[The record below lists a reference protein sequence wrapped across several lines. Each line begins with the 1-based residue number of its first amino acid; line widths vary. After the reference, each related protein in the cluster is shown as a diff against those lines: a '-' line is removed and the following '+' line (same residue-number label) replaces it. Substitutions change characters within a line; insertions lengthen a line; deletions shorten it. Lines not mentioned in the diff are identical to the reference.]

1 MTNEQTDVN
10 DDLRS
15 YMCQFCI
22 ETKIECVNFVLKRR
36 WNVSVKRNGMKK
48 FRNSGHP
55 GYGQKWNPKKKC
67 SCIHIRDENF
77 CKLNT
82 EFAEMCESDDKE
94 HPCRK
99 YEVLCHT

>member
-1 MTNEQTDVN
+1 
-10 DDLRS
+10 
-15 YMCQFCI
+15 MCQFCI
-22 ETKIECVNFVLKRR
+22 ETKMECVCEEE
-36 WNVSVKRNGMKK
+36 W
-48 FRNSGHP
+48 
-55 GYGQKWNPKKKC
+55 
-67 SCIHIRDENF
+67 DENF